1 MVAVSFSKTY
11 HAWLFTLKQLL
22 PSGEYPDYP
31 VAGGIIV
38 RGTDFE
44 SGTEIESEDFEGH
57 TGTDTLVIQSD
68 RTKAV
73 SAPQYKHGVLF
84 GECIEEYCYM
94 VTGSHDPVVPA
105 VTGATTAKKWRFFK
119 DVVNPKPLPV
129 ATLINQYAATL
140 RDARIYDNAMMDE
153 LGIELS
159 DNGWEVTCNYKSDAE
174 IPNQPNQPRT
184 IAPVLRKLGKEDVKI
199 YVAPVGVEL
208 NDSNKADYEYDC
220 ALSNSITLKN
230 NLEDS
235 DCLNTPFGKNVADK
249 GKFEI
254 EGDMEIKWNPKAAFL
269 EDEWY
274 TGQPHGVHVTTES
287 LFKQILIEAKGG
299 LIETVEE
306 GGDTI
311 PVHASFSIHLPKVE
325 ITNVDP
331 GNLSGDDKKT
341 LKVEYQLRDNN
352 TGTPIEFNIISD
364 LAALHYGTQ
373 LAIDTSKVG
382 DTTIDG
388 VDLSP

>member
-1 MVAVSFSKTY
+1 MAAASYNRTY
-11 HAWLFTLKQLL
+11 HNWLFALKELGQD
-22 PSGEYPDYP
+22 GEYPDYP

-44 SGTEIESEDFEGH
+44 SGTEISSEDFEGH

-68 RTKAV
+68 RTKAS
-73 SAPQYKHGVLF
+73 SAPQYKHGILF

-94 VTGSHDPVVPA
+94 MTGSHDTVTAA
-105 VTGATTAKKWRFFK
+105 VTGATTAKKWRFYK
-119 DVVNPKPLPV
+119 DMTNPKPLPV

-140 RDARIYDNAMMDE
+140 RDAIIYDNAMMDE
-153 LGIELS
+153 LQIGLS

-199 YVAPVGVEL
+199 YVAPVGVTL
-208 NDSNKADYEYDC
+208 TDANKEDYVYDC
-220 ALSNSITLKN
+220 ALSNNITLRN

-235 DCLNTPFGKNVADK
+235 DCLNTPFGKNMADK

-269 EDEWY
+269 QDEWY
-274 TGQPHGVHVTTES
+274 TGQAHGVYVTSES

-299 LIETVEE
+299 LIETVGTGANAE
-306 GGDTI
+306 D
-311 PVHASFSIHLPKVE
+311 VHASLSIHLPKVE

-341 LKVEYQLRDNN
+341 LKVEYKLRDNS
-352 TGTPIEFNIISD
+352 GTTPVEFIIISD
-364 LAALHYGTQ
+364 LTALHYGTE
-373 LAIDTSKVG
+373 LTIDESAVG
-382 DTTIDG
+382 STTIAG
-388 VDLSP
+388 VDLAA